1 MPQLEQL
8 PTIFW
13 SQLFWL
19 AVVFGIVF
27 FVIGRGMLPKIEAT
41 VDDREAKVVEDLAAA
56 ERARDQADETEA
68 EYRARIDAGR
78 AEALKVTAAAK
89 QDSSRATETRVR
101 DADAANRE
109 KVNAAEAR
117 LRAATDTAL
126 KEIESVAAQA
136 AQEIVARLT
145 GVSVGK
151 SEATRAVEASIHG

>member
-41 VDDREAKVVEDLAAA
+41 VDEREAKVAEDLAAA

-89 QDSSRATETRVR
+89 QDSSRATEARVR
-101 DADAANRE
+101 EADAAIRE
-109 KVNAAEAR
+109 KVEAAEAQ
-117 LRAATDTAL
+117 LRAATDAAL
-126 KEIESVAAQA
+126 QDIEDVAAQA
-136 AQEIVARLT
+136 AQEMVARLA
-145 GVSVGK
+145 GVSIGK
-151 SEATRAVEASIHG
+151 SEATRAVQAAIHG

>member
-19 AVVFGIVF
+19 AVVFGILF
-27 FVIGRGMLPKIEAT
+27 FAIGRGMLPKIEAT

-56 ERARDQADETEA
+56 ESAREQADETEA
-68 EYRARIDAGR
+68 EYRARIDASR

-89 QDSSRATETRVR
+89 QDSSRAAEARVR
-101 DADAANRE
+101 DADVANRE
-109 KVNAAEAR
+109 IVNAAEAR
-117 LRAATDTAL
+117 LRDATDVAL
-126 KEIESVAAQA
+126 KDIESVAAQA
-136 AQEIVARLT
+136 AQEMVARLT

-151 SEATRAVEASIHG
+151 SEATRAVEAAIHG

>member
-19 AVVFGIVF
+19 AVVFGILF
-27 FVIGRGMLPKIEAT
+27 FVIGRGMLPKIETT

-56 ERARDQADETEA
+56 DRARTQADETEA
-68 EYRARIDAGR
+68 EYRARMDSVR
-78 AEALKVTAAAK
+78 SEALKVTAAAK
-89 QDSSRATETRVR
+89 QDSNRATEARVGA
-101 DADAANRE
+101 ADAANRE
-109 KVNAAEAR
+109 RIEAAEAR
-117 LRAATDTAL
+117 LRAATDAAL
-126 KEIESVAAQA
+126 KDIESVAAQA
-136 AQEIVARLT
+136 AQEIVERLT